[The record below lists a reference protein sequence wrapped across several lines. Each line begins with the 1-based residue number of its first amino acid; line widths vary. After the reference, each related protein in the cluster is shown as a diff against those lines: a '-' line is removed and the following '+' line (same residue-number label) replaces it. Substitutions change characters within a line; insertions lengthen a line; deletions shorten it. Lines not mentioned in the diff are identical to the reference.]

1 MPHPFRVELS
11 NSKRNCPI
19 TYLSTTVTYFLA
31 INSTRDHGHD
41 DGQTD
46 CRADTHDPRRTF
58 LSRARNRCVNSVA
71 LGRRIKGSNRLNRCS
86 GSTLPTRTAYTFTR
100 HLAVAVASLFIRNS
114 GLAGSRSENLGWP
127 YLPERNGHWTLGIDE
142 DADVESYFRR
152 FYRFYFWCLHAFL
165 GYLSGTRLMKIV
177 VIYGT
182 LFWKIF
188 FVTRYCI
195 YFEDNYLHIIRI
207 IL

>member
-19 TYLSTTVTYFLA
+19 TYPSTTVTYFLA

-46 CRADTHDPRRTF
+46 CRADTHDRRSHF
-58 LSRARNRCVNSVA
+58 SFSRTKRTHRCVNSVA
-71 LGRRIKGSNRLNRCS
+71 LGRRIKGSNRRLNRCS

-127 YLPERNGHWTLGIDE
+127 YLPERNGHWVLGE
-142 DADVESYFRR
+142 DADVESYFRP
-152 FYRFYFWCLHAFL
+152 FYWFVYWFECFFFFLCLHF
-165 GYLSGTRLMKIV
+165 STMRLMKMV
-177 VIYGT
+177 VICGT
-182 LFWKIF
+182 IF
-188 FVTRYCI
+188 F
-195 YFEDNYLHIIRI
+195 EN
-207 IL
+207 

>member
-1 MPHPFRVELS
+1 MEIVKSLCCAKSGKRRKKKKKKKKKILKKKKTKSIGFAISVPHPFRVELS

-19 TYLSTTVTYFLA
+19 TYPSTTVTYFLA

-46 CRADTHDPRRTF
+46 CRADTHDRRSHF
-58 LSRARNRCVNSVA
+58 SFSRTKRTHRCVNSVA
-71 LGRRIKGSNRLNRCS
+71 LGRRIKGSNRRLNRCS

-127 YLPERNGHWTLGIDE
+127 YLPERNGHWVLGE
-142 DADVESYFRR
+142 DADVESYFRP
-152 FYRFYFWCLHAFL
+152 FY
-165 GYLSGTRLMKIV
+165 
-177 VIYGT
+177 
-182 LFWKIF
+182 
-188 FVTRYCI
+188 
-195 YFEDNYLHIIRI
+195 
-207 IL
+207 